1 MSENLF
7 TTTTAIAALC
17 KTMPTLVDLP
27 GTQSPKEYE
36 SCSSATG
43 AIKAL
48 RKGLAATASG
58 DRGAINLWRDDTGQL
73 RGERFR
79 DDFCCYRNR
88 RSSGRLRQLAFGTPR
103 HLRLSR
109 RGNRFQGTAVER
121 TKSYFGCEVIVTQIP
136 QEWHPFRWR
145 FSINRDGQTWDF
157 CGVPNYCES
166 ARQAFR
172 RAWWRAKWISEGT
185 FDKHYCS

>member
-1 MSENLF
+1 
-7 TTTTAIAALC
+7 
-17 KTMPTLVDLP
+17 MPTLVDLP

-79 DDFCCYRNR
+79 FLLLQE
-88 RSSGRLRQLAFGTPR
+88 SAEFGTI
-103 HLRLSR
+103 
-109 RGNRFQGTAVER
+109 A
-121 TKSYFGCEVIVTQIP
+121 
-136 QEWHPFRWR
+136 
-145 FSINRDGQTWDF
+145 
-157 CGVPNYCES
+157 S
-166 ARQAFR
+166 ARIWYAASLKTIE
-172 RAWWRAKWISEGT
+172 AW
-185 FDKHYCS
+185 